1 MFNLHKNVYL
11 FLKIVVE
18 IRFLFI
24 ICVILGDQRLDL
36 VSNLSHHQY
45 KQQPGGETHTNN
57 VYYAISSL
65 FHLISP
71 SHYMTWNVKC
81 YQYFEEL
88 VTNYDRKL
96 ICEPQ
101 QWNEEDFKSPNNF
114 NMTLSRL
121 FPSVFTELTS
131 LNFFN

>member
-1 MFNLHKNVYL
+1 MFNFHKNVYL

-18 IRFLFI
+18 IRFLFL
-24 ICVILGDQRLDL
+24 ICVLLGDERLDL
-36 VSNLSHHQY
+36 VSNLSHHQN

-57 VYYAISSL
+57 GYYAISSL
-65 FHLISP
+65 FHLISA

-81 YQYFEEL
+81 YRYVEDI
-88 VTNYDRKL
+88 VTNSYRKL

-101 QWNEEDFKSPNNF
+101 HWNEEDFKSPNNF
-114 NMTLSRL
+114 NMTLSSL